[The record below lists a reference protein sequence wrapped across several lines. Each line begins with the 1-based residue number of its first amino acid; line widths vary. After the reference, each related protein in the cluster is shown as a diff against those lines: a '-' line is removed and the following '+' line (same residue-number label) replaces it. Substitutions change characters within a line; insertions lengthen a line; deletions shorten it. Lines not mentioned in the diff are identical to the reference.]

1 MPSAGAAVCTAA
13 HARAQIGAA
22 LRKPPYDG
30 RSGAVECGAM
40 SSTGFET
47 SHPFEGR
54 APRADRTILLD
65 PRARLVIGHRGNRAH
80 APENTLASL
89 LEAVA
94 LGVDAVEFDLRVA
107 RDGALVVMH
116 DATLERTTDGSG
128 PVEALTAAQLG
139 RLDAGAKFT
148 PDGGRT
154 FPWRGRGARISTFDE
169 VIESLPRSLPCII
182 ELKTRAATEPVR
194 AAIRRHGIAQR
205 VIVAGFDPEAT
216 RPLIGAGFA
225 LGASTPDVVGL
236 LWPALLRRHVAPQA
250 FQALCIPP
258 VWHGIPVPIAA
269 LARSLRGSASVIHVW
284 TINDPA
290 RALRLWRL
298 GVQGIISDDPATILA
313 ARRGGP

>member
-1 MPSAGAAVCTAA
+1 MSNTEHETARSVEGPALSAGRAV
-13 HARAQIGAA
+13 
-22 LRKPPYDG
+22 
-30 RSGAVECGAM
+30 
-40 SSTGFET
+40 
-47 SHPFEGR
+47 
-54 APRADRTILLD
+54 LLD

-80 APENTLASL
+80 APENTLVSL

-128 PVEALTAAQLG
+128 PVESLTAAELG
-139 RLDAGAKFT
+139 RLDAGTKFT

-205 VIVAGFDPEAT
+205 VIIAGFDPAAT

-225 LGASTPDVVGL
+225 LGASTPDVVSL
-236 LWPALLRRHVAPQA
+236 LLPALLRRRVAPQA

-258 VWHGIPVPIAA
+258 VWHGIPVPIGA
-269 LARSLRGSASVIHVW
+269 LARSLRGSGTVVHVW

-298 GVQGIISDDPATILA
+298 GVQGIISDDPGAILA
-313 ARRGGP
+313 ARRASPPPT